1 MVKQILK
8 CILVVSMITTS
19 SAVYA
24 QETTSEVSTP
34 NTPAPTATASPTPV
48 QSTQAA
54 GDTVN
59 QAAKDNKSN
68 NSSGSAMSY
77 LTGGLFITMGAMHIS
92 EGSSSQNYGLVAMG
106 VMEVMMGILSMKQGK
121 ESGGKS
127 GASGVTAGQSAGSG
141 YDYANTD
148 VLPLLEANDPNVKA
162 VQGNLQKLKDMGI
175 LDSTGTKATVNGKT
189 YKLSDFESKQ
199 AAMAAGFPGG
209 AWDGAMDLGAKA
221 AAAAADKVEKLG
233 IGSRT
238 AANGFEEGGGGG
250 GGIAAADVL
259 YGDGS
264 EAGYGMGAGAGS
276 AGVGLNRDPSSL
288 AGMQKNYNGDPIGV
302 AADSIFLMMTR
313 RYKVKE
319 SQESFYTDAD
329 LALKK

>member
-1 MVKQILK
+1 MMNNLIKY
-8 CILVVSMITTS
+8 ILVTTMVFTS
-19 SAVYA
+19 SVVFAD
-24 QETTSEVSTP
+24 ETVSTVSTP
-34 NTPAPTATASPTPV
+34 TTPTATASPTASPV
-48 QSTQAA
+48 ASTAT

-59 QAAKDNKSN
+59 QSANDNKSN

-77 LTGGLFITMGAMHIS
+77 LTGGLFITMGTMHIT
-92 EGSSSQNYGLVAMG
+92 EGTAEENYGLIAMG
-106 VMEVMMGILSMKQGK
+106 VMEVMMGILSMKQGG
-121 ESGGKS
+121 ESGSKA
-127 GASGVTAGQSAGSG
+127 GASGLTGAQSAGSG
-141 YDYANTD
+141 YDYGSSD
-148 VLPLLEANDPNVKA
+148 VLPMLEANDPNVKA

-175 LDSTGTKATVNGKT
+175 LDASGTTATVNGKQ
-189 YKLSDFESKQ
+189 YKLSDFTSKE
-199 AAMAAGFPGG
+199 AAMAAGYPAG

-221 AAAAADKVEKLG
+221 AKAAADKVEKLG

-250 GGIAAADVL
+250 GAGLAASDMM
-259 YGDGS
+259 YGEGGS
-264 EAGYGMGAGAGS
+264 GYGAGTAGAGAG
-276 AGVGLNRDPSSL
+276 GIGLNRDPSSL